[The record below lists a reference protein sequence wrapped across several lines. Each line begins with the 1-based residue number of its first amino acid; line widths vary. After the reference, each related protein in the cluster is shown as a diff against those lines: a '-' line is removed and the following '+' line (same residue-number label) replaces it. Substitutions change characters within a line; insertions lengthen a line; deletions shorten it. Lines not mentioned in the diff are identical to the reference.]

1 MQVTISVEIQ
11 FLNRSMFLA
20 WLVKIPKTP
29 TLPIANKNHRPQTAP
44 VWSLSMYDQKL
55 GFLPVGRETKREKNC
70 SEKWLVNIALL
81 VATNH
86 NQSVF
91 FSQ

>member
-11 FLNRSMFLA
+11 FLNRFMFLA

-55 GFLPVGRETKREKNC
+55 DFLPVGREAKREKTARR
-70 SEKWLVNIALL
+70 SGW
-81 VATNH
+81 
-86 NQSVF
+86 
-91 FSQ
+91 